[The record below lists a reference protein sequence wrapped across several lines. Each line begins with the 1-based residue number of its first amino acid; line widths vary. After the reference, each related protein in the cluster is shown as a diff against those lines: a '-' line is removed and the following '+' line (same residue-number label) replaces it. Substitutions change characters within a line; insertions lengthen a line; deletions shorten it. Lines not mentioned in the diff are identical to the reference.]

1 MSVQKL
7 SFQVQALKLSEFTGC
22 FHQIFLSK
30 LSIGTFLLGISDTHQ
45 YPTSS
50 LTFNSDLHANEKL

>member
-1 MSVQKL
+1 MSVQKI

-30 LSIGTFLLGISDTHQ
+30 LSIHFYWGFQTHQ